1 MLYEKEIHKKSIT
14 SLQLH
19 DDASGAE
26 SENYEQSVP
35 PGTVFAATSPVAA
48 CICQDCI

>member
-14 SLQLH
+14 SLQVH